1 MKKAFS
7 GIICILFCNLSIC
20 QTLNEQEGFVKV
32 EGGKIWYKIV
42 GKGRGIPLLLIHG
55 GPGAR
60 SCSGIPQYSLLANER
75 PVIFYDQLGS
85 GMSDVPTDTALWR
98 LERFVN
104 EIDSLRKHLGLEQL
118 HILGHSWGGAVLIE
132 YLLTKKPKGI
142 RSAIFAGPLLSTS
155 LWIKDAKKL
164 VASLPRHI
172 QDTINRYEGE
182 RNYQAPGYLA
192 ATDSFYARFLSRK
205 QWPMAVNAECEKGLS
220 GNFQVYNYMWGPTEF
235 TATGTLLRFDRTN
248 RLKELK
254 QPVLFIGGKYDEARP
269 ETMKQF
275 HLAVPHSK
283 LIIIENAGHHTAVDQ
298 PVQFTNALRRFMKS
312 VEK

>member
-1 MKKAFS
+1 MKEVFI
-7 GIICILFCNLSIC
+7 GIVCILCCHLSVC
-20 QTLNEQEGFVKV
+20 QTLRAHEGFVKV

-42 GKGRGIPLLLIHG
+42 GEGKGIPLLLIHG

-85 GMSDVPTDTALWR
+85 GMSDIPTDTALWK
-98 LERFVN
+98 LSRFVD
-104 EIDSLRKHLGLEQL
+104 EIDSLRKHLGLKQL

-132 YLLTKKPKGI
+132 YLLTKKPGGI

-164 VASLPRHI
+164 LALLPQPI
-172 QDTINRYEGE
+172 QDTISKYESE
-182 RNYQAPGYLA
+182 RDYQAPAYLA
-192 ATDSFYARFLSRK
+192 ATDSFYARFLSVK

-220 GNFQVYNYMWGPTEF
+220 GNLQVYNYMWGPTEF
-235 TATGTLLRFDRTN
+235 TATGTLINFDRTN

-254 QPVLFIGGKYDEARP
+254 QPVLFIGGRYDEARP
-269 ETMKQF
+269 ATMKHF
-275 HLAVPHSK
+275 HQMVPQSK
-283 LIIIENAGHHTAVDQ
+283 LIIIENAGHNTAVDQ
-298 PVQFTNALRRFMKS
+298 PVKFTNALRKFMFS
-312 VEK
+312 VER